1 MVDKVIKLDNGLEYY
16 VMELLVCNKN
26 VYFLC
31 VQVDGE
37 DVKENLMV
45 CKLYY
50 NENNIMHISPIENT
64 DERVEVTQKFMKL
77 LNKEL

>member
-1 MVDKVIKLDNGLEYY
+1 MIDKVIKLDNGLEYY
-16 VMELLVCNKN
+16 IMELLVCNKN

-31 VQVDGE
+31 VEVEGDE
-37 DVKENLMV
+37 VKENLIV

-50 NENNIMHISPIENT
+50 NENNIMHISPIDDK
-64 DERVEVTQKFMKL
+64 DERVDITQKFMKL